1 MDELEELKRR
11 RLAELLKRPSELR
24 RELPR
29 GPVEL
34 DSSSFWRFIQES
46 RVAVV
51 DFWAEWCM
59 PCKIVAP
66 VIDELSKRYAGRVAF
81 GKLNVDR
88 SPDIAAQMQV
98 MAIPTLVLFVE
109 GKPVDRLTGAYP
121 KPVIE
126 RWLSRY
132 L

>member
-11 RLAELLKRPSELR
+11 KLAELLRRASEPR
-24 RELPR
+24 RELPM

-34 DSSSFWRFIQES
+34 DSSSFWKFVREN

-59 PCKIVAP
+59 PCRIVAP
-66 VIDELSKRYAGRVAF
+66 VIEELSRKYAGRVAF
-81 GKLNVDR
+81 GKLNVDE
-88 SPDIAAQMQV
+88 SPEIAAQLQI
-98 MAIPTLVLFVE
+98 MAIPTLVLFID

-121 KPVIE
+121 KPAIE
-126 RWLSRY
+126 RWISRY
-132 L
+132 V